1 MRRRECFIC
10 CKCGK
15 PFYKWVGGIVT
26 SEEEMIFRIHP
37 ICDECK
43 VKKAFSIVKGII
55 DIFKK

>member
-1 MRRRECFIC
+1 
-10 CKCGK
+10 
-15 PFYKWVGGIVT
+15 VGGIVT